1 MNNHLILCLDVCM
14 EYYILTSRYLPS
26 VLFENRNIFSL
37 YACYTRKTKHWLVNC
52 KYIFS
57 YKTSSFNF
65 KTIYSKTLD
74 FHLSDM
80 FSRKSLITSCLKRH
94 IIKGTSQIPLDLFN
108 IFDSILLP
116 FLSLHSH

>member
-1 MNNHLILCLDVCM
+1 MPRRVNGIL
-14 EYYILTSRYLPS
+14 YSYIKIFAICTFRKTETLFYDE
-26 VLFENRNIFSL
+26 VLFAIANI
-37 YACYTRKTKHWLVNC
+37 AQTKHWLVNSNI
-52 KYIFS
+52 IFS

-94 IIKGTSQIPLDLFN
+94 IIKGTSQIPLDLFD